1 MPDLYLKKCTCPY
14 CLKTTETKRVL
25 SRHIRV
31 ASTDFDGF
39 IRHQGDNVYLYEPV
53 QCSHC
58 RFFFHESFGKLSPD
72 VRATLQDHIL
82 PTLPVLP
89 FAGTERTIEQAIQLY
104 KLCLYTAQVTEQKPA
119 IQAMLGVRLSWLH
132 RLTGQQNEEQLW
144 ASRAIEKY
152 VPLYDNYTSVKE
164 SGIPEDVLLLR
175 IADLYAVT
183 KEKDT
188 ARLWYSRLFQ
198 SKTATDKI
206 KKDARTHWE
215 WVQEQE

>member
-39 IRHQGDNVYLYEPV
+39 IRHQGVNVYLYEPV

-72 VRATLQDHIL
+72 VRTTLQDHIL

-104 KLCLYTAQVTEQKPA
+104 KLCLYTAQVTKQKPA

-144 ASRAIEKY
+144 ANRAIEKY
-152 VPLYDNYTSVKE
+152 VSLYENYTSVKE
-164 SGIPEDVLLLR
+164 SGIPEDVLWLR

-183 KEKDT
+183 KDKEH

-198 SKTATDKI
+198 SQTATDKV

-215 WVQEQE
+215 WVQEQD

>member
-39 IRHQGDNVYLYEPV
+39 IRHQGVNVYLYEPV

-82 PTLPVLP
+82 STLPVLP
-89 FAGTERTIEQAIQLY
+89 FASTERTIEQAIQLY
-104 KLCLYTAQVTEQKPA
+104 KFCLYTAQVTEQKAA
-119 IQAMLGVRLSWLH
+119 IQGMLGVRLSWLH
-132 RLTGQQNEEQLW
+132 RLTGQAVEEQLW
-144 ASRAIEKY
+144 ANRAIEKY
-152 VPLYDNYTSVKE
+152 VSLYENYTSPQK
-164 SGIPEDVLLLR
+164 SGIPEDILLLR

-183 KEKDT
+183 QDKEQ
-188 ARLWYSRLFQ
+188 ARLWYGRLFQ
-198 SKTATDKI
+198 SHEATDKI
-206 KKDARTHWE
+206 KKEARTHWE
-215 WVQEQE
+215 LVQEQD

>member
-39 IRHQGDNVYLYEPV
+39 IRHLGVNVYLYEPV

-89 FAGTERTIEQAIQLY
+89 FASTERTIEQAIQLY

-132 RLTGQQNEEQLW
+132 RLTGQQTEEQLW

-152 VPLYDNYTSVKE
+152 VSLYENYTSVKE
-164 SGIPEDVLLLR
+164 SGLPEDILLLR

-183 KEKDT
+183 QDKEQ
-188 ARLWYSRLFQ
+188 ARLWYGRLFQ
-198 SKTATDKI
+198 SQEATDKI

-215 WVQEQE
+215 WVQEQD

>member
-39 IRHQGDNVYLYEPV
+39 IRHQGVNVYLYEPV

-89 FAGTERTIEQAIQLY
+89 FASTERTIEQAIQLY

-152 VPLYDNYTSVKE
+152 VSLYDNYTSVKE
-164 SGIPEDVLLLR
+164 SGLPEDVLLLR

-183 KEKDT
+183 QDKEQ
-188 ARLWYSRLFQ
+188 ARLWYGRLFQ
-198 SKTATDKI
+198 SQEATDKI

-215 WVQEQE
+215 WVQEQD

>member
-39 IRHQGDNVYLYEPV
+39 IRHQGVNVYLYEPV
-53 QCSHC
+53 QCNHC

-89 FAGTERTIEQAIQLY
+89 FASTERTIEQAIQLY

-119 IQAMLGVRLSWLH
+119 IQAMLGVRLSWLY
-132 RLTGQQNEEQLW
+132 RLTGQSAEEQLW
-144 ASRAIEKY
+144 ANRAIEKY
-152 VPLYDNYTSVKE
+152 VSLYENYTSVKE
-164 SGIPEDVLLLR
+164 SGIPEDVLWLR
-175 IADLYAVT
+175 ISDLYAVT
-183 KEKDT
+183 KDKEH

-198 SKTATDKI
+198 SQTATDKV

-215 WVQEQE
+215 WVQEQD

>member
-39 IRHQGDNVYLYEPV
+39 IRHQGVNVYLYEPV

-82 PTLPVLP
+82 STLPVLP
-89 FAGTERTIEQAIQLY
+89 FASTERTIGQAIQLY

-132 RLTGQQNEEQLW
+132 RLTGQQAEEQLW

-152 VPLYDNYTSVKE
+152 VSLYENYTSVKE
-164 SGIPEDVLLLR
+164 SGLPEDVLLLR

-183 KEKDT
+183 QDKEQ
-188 ARLWYSRLFQ
+188 ARLWYGRLFQ
-198 SKTATDKI
+198 SQEATDKI

-215 WVQEQE
+215 WVQEQD

>member
-39 IRHQGDNVYLYEPV
+39 IRHQGVNVYLYEPV

-72 VRATLQDHIL
+72 VRTTLQDHIL

-89 FAGTERTIEQAIQLY
+89 FAGTERT
-104 KLCLYTAQVTEQKPA
+104 TASTASSAARGGTIAQWMITVHILPVGSPA
-119 IQAMLGVRLSWLH
+119 RHRRAGRGSWPPVAEPRDPGRL
-132 RLTGQQNEEQLW
+132 EPV
-144 ASRAIEKY
+144 APA
-152 VPLYDNYTSVKE
+152 
-164 SGIPEDVLLLR
+164 
-175 IADLYAVT
+175 
-183 KEKDT
+183 
-188 ARLWYSRLFQ
+188 Q
-198 SKTATDKI
+198 S
-206 KKDARTHWE
+206 E
-215 WVQEQE
+215 VQPR

>member
-39 IRHQGDNVYLYEPV
+39 IRHQGVNVYLYEPV

-58 RFFFHESFGKLSPD
+58 RFFFHESFEKLSPD
-72 VRATLQDHIL
+72 VRTTLQDHIL

-89 FAGTERTIEQAIQLY
+89 FASTERTIEQAIQLY

-132 RLTGQQNEEQLW
+132 RLTGQQAEEQLW
-144 ASRAIEKY
+144 ANRAIEKY
-152 VPLYDNYTSVKE
+152 LPLYEDYTSVKE
-164 SGIPEDVLLLR
+164 SGIPEDLLLLR

-183 KEKDT
+183 KDKEQ

-198 SKTATDKI
+198 SKTATDKV

-215 WVQEQE
+215 WVQEQD

>member
-1 MPDLYLKKCTCPY
+1 MPDLYLKKCTCPF

-39 IRHQGDNVYLYEPV
+39 IRHQGVNVYLYEPV

-72 VRATLQDHIL
+72 VRTTLQDHIL

-132 RLTGQQNEEQLW
+132 RLTGQQAEEQLW
-144 ASRAIEKY
+144 ANRAIEKY
-152 VPLYDNYTSVKE
+152 VSLYENYTSVKE
-164 SGIPEDVLLLR
+164 SGIPEDVLWLR

-183 KEKDT
+183 KDKEH

-198 SKTATDKI
+198 SQTATDKV

-215 WVQEQE
+215 WVQEQD

>member
-1 MPDLYLKKCTCPY
+1 MPDLYLKKCTCPF

-39 IRHQGDNVYLYEPV
+39 IRHQGVNVYLYEPV

-72 VRATLQDHIL
+72 VRTTLQDHIL

-89 FAGTERTIEQAIQLY
+89 FAGTERTIEQATQLY

-132 RLTGQQNEEQLW
+132 RLTGQSAEEQLW
-144 ASRAIEKY
+144 ANRAIEKY
-152 VPLYDNYTSVKE
+152 VSLYENYTSVKE
-164 SGIPEDVLLLR
+164 SGIPEDVLWLR

-183 KEKDT
+183 KDKEH

-198 SKTATDKI
+198 SQTATDKV

-215 WVQEQE
+215 WVQEQD

>member
-39 IRHQGDNVYLYEPV
+39 IRHQGVNVYLYEPV

-104 KLCLYTAQVTEQKPA
+104 KLCLYTAQVTKQKPA

-144 ASRAIEKY
+144 ANRAIEKY
-152 VPLYDNYTSVKE
+152 VSLYENYTSVKE
-164 SGIPEDVLLLR
+164 SGIPEDVLWLR

-183 KEKDT
+183 KDKEH

-198 SKTATDKI
+198 SQTATDKV
-206 KKDARTHWE
+206 KKDARTRWE
-215 WVQEQE
+215 WVQEQD

>member
-1 MPDLYLKKCTCPY
+1 MPDLYLKKCTCTY

-39 IRHQGDNVYLYEPV
+39 IRHQGVNVYLYEPV

-72 VRATLQDHIL
+72 VRTTLQDHIL

-89 FAGTERTIEQAIQLY
+89 FAGTERTIEQATQLY

-132 RLTGQQNEEQLW
+132 RLTGQSAEEQLW
-144 ASRAIEKY
+144 ANRAIEKY
-152 VPLYDNYTSVKE
+152 VSLYENYTSVKE
-164 SGIPEDVLLLR
+164 SGIPEDVLWLR

-183 KEKDT
+183 KDKEH

-198 SKTATDKI
+198 SQTATDKV
-206 KKDARTHWE
+206 KKDARIHWE
-215 WVQEQE
+215 WVQEQD

>member
-39 IRHQGDNVYLYEPV
+39 IRHQGVNVYLYEPV

-82 PTLPVLP
+82 STLPVLP
-89 FAGTERTIEQAIQLY
+89 FASTERTIGQAIQLY
-104 KLCLYTAQVTEQKPA
+104 KLCLYTAQVTEQKAA

-132 RLTGQQNEEQLW
+132 RLTGQQTEEQLW

-152 VPLYDNYTSVKE
+152 VSLYENYTSVKE
-164 SGIPEDVLLLR
+164 SGLPEDVLLLR
-175 IADLYAVT
+175 IADLYAVMQD
-183 KEKDT
+183 KEQ
-188 ARLWYSRLFQ
+188 ARLWYGRLFQ
-198 SKTATDKI
+198 SQEATDKI

-215 WVQEQE
+215 WVQEQD